1 MKNRVGLST
10 RNNQSGDGI
19 LLSWDVLLHYDQYP
33 VKQNLNSES
42 QERDMNSFADAKHTG
57 IDRPV
62 KNEHLSH
69 LCNSFSQHVLRS
81 NALYVP
87 DILRYR

>member
-19 LLSWDVLLHYDQYP
+19 RLPLDAVLRYDLYF

-42 QERDMNSFADAKHTG
+42 QERDMNSFADAKHID

-62 KNEHLSH
+62 KN
-69 LCNSFSQHVLRS
+69 
-81 NALYVP
+81 
-87 DILRYR
+87 